1 MKTTVDRLLMNLRG
15 YKEKAFVL
23 LATSYKGSQANG
35 ATLVIC
41 NMPYSDIIC
50 VASRGRMIDGKNRQ
64 CLEPCPVEGK
74 TNCLTTVEKD
84 NLLMQR
90 PHGYNA
96 GKIYKD
102 KAPTLT
108 ANAWQENNLIM
119 SNNTKQLNPSGE
131 SNNGQQPYQQNR
143 VYDINHKA
151 PACCASLTGGAYAIA
166 DENAPEL
173 RIRRLTPTECARLQ
187 TVPDWYKWGCSNTQ
201 QYKMLGNGWTIDV
214 IAHILSFLQ
223 LKAQKH
229 IEKAEEP
236 KPKKCG
242 NCALCIHTYMGS
254 ECQLT
259 DNPVDDAQDGCI
271 DYIPEDER

>member
-15 YKEKAFVL
+15 YKEKAFAL

-166 DENAPEL
+166 DENAPEV

-201 QYKMLGNGWTIDV
+201 QYKMLGNGWTIEV

-229 IEKAEEP
+229 KEEMEAP
-236 KPKKCG
+236 KPRNCG

-271 DYIPEDER
+271 DYIPED

>member
-1 MKTTVDRLLMNLRG
+1 MNLRG
-15 YKEKAFVL
+15 YKEKAFAL
-23 LATSYKGSQANG
+23 LATFYKGSQANG
-35 ATLVIC
+35 ATLIIC

-50 VASRGRMIDGKNRQ
+50 VASRGRMINGKNRQ

-96 GKIYKD
+96 GKIYTD

-108 ANAWQENNLIM
+108 AHAWQENNLIM
-119 SNNTKQLNPSGE
+119 RNSTKQLNPSGE

-143 VYDINHKA
+143 IYDINHKA
-151 PACCASLTGGAYAIA
+151 PACCANLTGGAYAIA
-166 DENAPEL
+166 DENAPEV

-187 TVPDWYKWGCSNTQ
+187 TVPDWYKWECSNTQ
-201 QYKMLGNGWTIDV
+201 QYKMLGNGWTIEV
-214 IAHILSFLQ
+214 IVHILSFLQ

-229 IEKAEEP
+229 KEEMEAP
-236 KPKKCG
+236 KPRNCG

-254 ECQLT
+254 ECGLT
-259 DNPVDDAQDGCI
+259 DNAVDDAQDSCI
-271 DYIPEDER
+271 DYIPED

>member
-1 MKTTVDRLLMNLRG
+1 MKTIVDRLLMNLRG
-15 YKEKAFVL
+15 YKEKAFAL

-41 NMPYSDIIC
+41 DMPYSDIIC

-166 DENAPEL
+166 DENAPEV

-201 QYKMLGNGWTIDV
+201 QYKMLGNGWTIEV

-229 IEKAEEP
+229 KEEMEAP
-236 KPKKCG
+236 KPRNCG

-271 DYIPEDER
+271 DYIPED

>member
-15 YKEKAFVL
+15 YKEKAFAL
-23 LATSYKGSQANG
+23 LATSYKGSQANE

-41 NMPYSDIIC
+41 DMPYSDIIC

-166 DENAPEL
+166 DENAPEV

-254 ECQLT
+254 ECSLT
-259 DNPVDDAQDGCI
+259 DKAVDDAQDGCI
-271 DYIPEDER
+271 DYIPED

>member
-15 YKEKAFVL
+15 YKEKAFAL
-23 LATSYKGSQANG
+23 LATFYKGSQANG

-41 NMPYSDIIC
+41 DMPYSDIIC

-96 GKIYKD
+96 GKIYTD

-166 DENAPEL
+166 DENAPEV

-201 QYKMLGNGWTIDV
+201 QYKMLGNGWTIEV

-229 IEKAEEP
+229 KEEMEAP
-236 KPKKCG
+236 KPRNCG

-271 DYIPEDER
+271 DYIPED